1 MSGQGTYRT
10 TALVLRKTKL
20 KETDLI
26 VTLLKEDGSIARAVA
41 HRARKPKSPF
51 AARLEPCAV
60 IDALIARGRSLD
72 VVQEARFV
80 ESMRAVR
87 ADFDASSAA
96 LPIVELASRTAE
108 EGLENPRLFQ
118 CAVAALDAMERVLEE
133 CGAGEGGI
141 VPGGPATPGAISSCR
156 LLCAACLLKEL
167 AFAGFRPSL
176 AHCAVCGEPLAFDG
190 TTVSFDAREGGLL
203 CDACDAALRTDV
215 APHAPARATAR
226 RAGVRTCL
234 LARDLLHRPFADAAS
249 VQADEALVRDVLR
262 LVQDLAEEH
271 VGSRLRS
278 LSFLLSTWS

>member
-26 VTLLKEDGSIARAVA
+26 VTLLREDGSIARAVA
-41 HRARKPKSPF
+41 HGARKPKSPF

-72 VVQEARFV
+72 VVQETRFV
-80 ESMRAVR
+80 KSMRAVR
-87 ADFDASSAA
+87 ADFDASSAS
-96 LPIVELASRTAE
+96 LPIVEFAFRTAE

-118 CAVAALDAMERVLEE
+118 CAVAALGAMERSLEACQAE
-133 CGAGEGGI
+133 EG
-141 VPGGPATPGAISSCR
+141 TPGAPAAPGAIAACR

-176 AHCAVCGEPLAFDG
+176 AHCAACGEPIAFDRA
-190 TTVSFDAREGGLL
+190 TVAFDAREGGLL
-203 CDACDAALRTDV
+203 CDECDAALHASAT
-215 APHAPARATAR
+215 PHGPARHGTR
-226 RAGVRTCL
+226 RVNAGACL

-249 VQADEALVRDVLR
+249 LQADEAHVRDVLR
-262 LVQDLAEEH
+262 LVQDLADEH

-278 LSFLLSTWS
+278 LSFLLATWS

>member
-41 HRARKPKSPF
+41 HGARKPKSPF
-51 AARLEPCAV
+51 AARLEPCVV

-80 ESMRAVR
+80 TSMRAVR

-118 CAVAALDAMERVLEE
+118 CAVAALGAMERALEE
-133 CGAGEGGI
+133 RGVGESVSGR
-141 VPGGPATPGAISSCR
+141 PATPGAIAACR

-176 AHCAVCGEPLAFDG
+176 AHCAVCGEPIAFNG
-190 TTVSFDAREGGLL
+190 ATVAFDAREGGLL
-203 CDACDAALRTDV
+203 CDECDAALRAHV
-215 APHAPARATAR
+215 APHAPACSSAR
-226 RAGVRTCL
+226 RANAGACL
-234 LARDLLHRPFADAAS
+234 LARDMLHRPFSDVS
-249 VQADEALVRDVLR
+249 SLQADEAHVREVLR
-262 LVQDLAEEH
+262 LAHDLVEEH

-278 LSFLLSTWS
+278 LSFMLSTWS